1 MHFTVN
7 VKEGG
12 GEAGG
17 TTDVTGEG
25 GVDVNMSC
33 YVTLKSVGE

>member
-1 MHFTVN
+1 MHPRLVGSLGDVVGECSVHLTVN

-17 TTDVTGEG
+17 AADV
-25 GVDVNMSC
+25 
-33 YVTLKSVGE
+33 VGQ